1 MAKKPQH
8 AQNNQRSQQGK
19 QGQQQKRGGK
29 AQGGH
34 TTHTPAALTRP
45 WRPGRDKFL
54 PVSRADMDARGWD
67 QCDFVYICGDA
78 YVDHPSFGMAIISRV
93 LDAHGYKVGIICQPD
108 WTDPAS
114 ITVLGE
120 PRLGFLVSAGNMDSM
135 VNHYSV
141 TKHRRHSDAYT
152 PGGKEGRRPNRAVTV
167 YGNLI
172 RQTFKDAPIII
183 GGIEASLRRL
193 AHYDYWQDKLKRS
206 VLLDSGADILIYGM
220 GEHAI
225 VEIADALDAG
235 LPVDQITYINGTVYR
250 TGSLDEVYDYDL
262 LPSWDDL
269 AADKLN
275 YARSFNVQQ
284 QNMDPIT
291 GHRLV
296 EPYPNSVYVVQNPPS
311 ATLTT
316 DEMDEVA
323 ELPTH
328 AIGIPTTTRQ
338 AAYRPLPRSS
348 FLLAPTAAV
357 LASARF
363 APSPSTR
370 AAYCKCAATIR
381 SCARPSCSRAIPS
394 LRATS
399 TMWADRRPTLAA
411 RLRQAAQA
419 RRVQEQALPVAECV
433 QEHGGRR
440 ERLHAVAARPAPAA
454 GR

>member
-1 MAKKPQH
+1 MACARDDPFDTGIHSLETNDWLSDALTHQLMYSTSLFSPVPKRLVTITCSIQTPGGIVAKKPQH

-29 AQGGH
+29 AQGSRPAH
-34 TTHTPAALTRP
+34 APAAPARP

-108 WTDPAS
+108 WADPAS

-141 TKHRRHSDAYT
+141 TKHRRHTDAYT
-152 PGGKEGRRPNRAVTV
+152 PGGEEGRRPNRAVTV

-262 LPSWDDL
+262 LPGWDDL
-269 AADKLN
+269 AADKLKRKSCIGVGN
-275 YARSFNVQQ
+275 
-284 QNMDPIT
+284 
-291 GHRLV
+291 
-296 EPYPNSVYVVQNPPS
+296 
-311 ATLTT
+311 
-316 DEMDEVA
+316 
-323 ELPTH
+323 ELL
-328 AIGIPTTTRQ
+328 I
-338 AAYRPLPRSS
+338 
-348 FLLAPTAAV
+348 V
-357 LASARF
+357 
-363 APSPSTR
+363 
-370 AAYCKCAATIR
+370 
-381 SCARPSCSRAIPS
+381 
-394 LRATS
+394 
-399 TMWADRRPTLAA
+399 
-411 RLRQAAQA
+411 
-419 RRVQEQALPVAECV
+419 
-433 QEHGGRR
+433 
-440 ERLHAVAARPAPAA
+440 
-454 GR
+454 